1 LPQICLYTKI
11 INTVALKVKRNET
24 ILNLKALLSEKAG
37 ISENLQE
44 LFFVGNR
51 LMNDRRLVDY
61 GIQQGSTVHLFVQN
75 VFGLRVNVKTPSDKK
90 IIAIEVRSFDTIQNI
105 KSIIQA
111 KEGIQ
116 SDQYSVV
123 HNGKVLEDD
132 RILSSLNIPNDTT
145 LHLVFNPKDVLSVF
159 LKTVAGEILKLEVK
173 VLFTIRDVKTIVESM
188 TGVLNFDWDLFYGGK
203 KLEDCKS
210 LASYDIKEETILE
223 MLPALFQI
231 LVKVRNRRKAI
242 SIDVKPRTTINDVKS
257 KIFEGWTGALDDDWY
272 LICAGKQLEGCRT
285 LASYDIKEEAL
296 LEMSSTSFPIFVS
309 LWNGETFKFLVQQCK
324 TIRDFKN
331 ELSFR
336 VGFPVRRLDILFNG
350 KRLEDSRDLVSYGV
364 WKDSTIDIVLL
375 PIVNHSGS

>member
-37 ISENLQE
+37 ISDNLQE

-51 LMNDRRLVDY
+51 LMNDGRLVDY

-75 VFGLRVNVKTPSDKK
+75 VFGMRVYVKTPSDKK
-90 IIAIEVRSFDTIQNI
+90 IIAVEVRSFDTIQNI

-188 TGVLNFDWDLFYGGK
+188 TGVLNFDWDLFYGLK
-203 KLEDCKS
+203 KLGGLQD
-210 LASYDIKEETILE
+210 
-223 MLPALFQI
+223 F
-231 LVKVRNRRKAI
+231 
-242 SIDVKPRTTINDVKS
+242 
-257 KIFEGWTGALDDDWY
+257 G
-272 LICAGKQLEGCRT
+272 
-285 LASYDIKEEAL
+285 
-296 LEMSSTSFPIFVS
+296 
-309 LWNGETFKFLVQQCK
+309 FL
-324 TIRDFKN
+324 
-331 ELSFR
+331 
-336 VGFPVRRLDILFNG
+336 
-350 KRLEDSRDLVSYGV
+350 
-364 WKDSTIDIVLL
+364 
-375 PIVNHSGS
+375 